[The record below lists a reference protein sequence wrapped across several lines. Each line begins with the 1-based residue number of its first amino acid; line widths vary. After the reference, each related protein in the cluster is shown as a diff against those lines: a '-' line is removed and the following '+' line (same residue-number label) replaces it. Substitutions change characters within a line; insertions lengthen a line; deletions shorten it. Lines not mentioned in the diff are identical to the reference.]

1 MSASSTCGAPSHI
14 AVRGARQHNLRNLD
28 LDIPRNRLVVITGPS
43 GSGKS
48 SLAFDTLYAEG
59 QRRYV
64 ESLSAN
70 ARQIL
75 DQLPRPDV
83 DSIEGLSPAIAI
95 EQRGARR
102 GARSSV
108 GTLSGIRDSLR
119 LLYARAGQPH
129 CWRCGAALTLPRAA
143 HTRQARAAC
152 ADCGVAFP
160 ALTPRH
166 FSFNSRA
173 GACPDCDGLGCIVEA
188 APARR
193 RGAAGGA
200 LSRCTRPATCPAC
213 EGARLNRPARHV
225 LVAGLALHELERR
238 SIAELREFPEAAALR
253 GRARL
258 VTERVLEELRERLRF
273 LCDVGLGYLSLDRPA
288 ASLSGGEA
296 QRLRLSAQVGAQ
308 MLGVLYILD
317 EPSVGLHARD
327 FNRLMEGLEALRDSG
342 NSVLV
347 VEHDEAAMRRA
358 DHIIDLGPGA
368 GERGGALVAEGTPA
382 AICAARHS
390 LTGDY
395 LAGRRRLA
403 LPRRRPLESA
413 PRLRLRGC
421 RQHNLRGIDVEIP
434 LGRFCAVTGVSGSGK
449 STLVEDTLH
458 RALARALHPRAQ
470 GAIAEPGAHDEL
482 LGAEHLEKVIA
493 VDQSPIGRTPRSN
506 PATYTGAWDGIRK
519 LFALAPE
526 ARARGYGPG
535 RFSFNVKGGRCEAC
549 QGDGLLRVAM
559 HFLPDFFVTCE
570 VCRGRR
576 YNRETLEILHKG
588 QSIADVLAQ
597 SAAEALPVFQN
608 VPAAARPLQ
617 ALADVGLGYLRLGQP
632 ASALSGGEAQR
643 TKLAR
648 ELARRNTGRSLYILD
663 EPTTGLHFADV
674 ERLLQVLQQLVDR
687 GNTVVVVEHH
697 LDVIRSADFVLDLG
711 PGAGAQGG
719 ALVAAGPPEQI
730 AHTPQSQTAPF
741 LRAALG

>member
-1 MSASSTCGAPSHI
+1 LSARSTSGAPTHI

-28 LDIPRNRLVVITGPS
+28 LNIPRNRLVVITGPS

-48 SLAFDTLYAEG
+48 SLAFDTVYAEG

-70 ARQIL
+70 ARQFL

-108 GTLSGIRDSLR
+108 GTISGIRDSLR

-129 CWRCGAALTLPRAA
+129 CWRCGAALAVPRGA
-143 HTRQARAAC
+143 RPQRAAC

-173 GACPDCDGLGCIVEA
+173 GACPECDGLGVVGEA

-193 RGAAGGA
+193 RGAAGA
-200 LSRCTRPATCPAC
+200 RTSCARATTCPAC

-253 GRARL
+253 GRARRIA
-258 VTERVLEELRERLRF
+258 ERVLEELRERLRF
-273 LCDVGLGYLSLDRPA
+273 LCEVGLGYLSLDRPA

-296 QRLRLSAQVGAQ
+296 QRLRLAAQVGAQ

-317 EPSVGLHARD
+317 EPSVGLHPRD

-358 DHIIDLGPGA
+358 DYIIDLGPGA

-458 RALARALHPRAQ
+458 HALARALHPRAQ
-470 GAIAEPGAHDEL
+470 ANAEPGAHDEL
-482 LGAEHLEKVIA
+482 LGAEHLQNVIA

-588 QSIADVLAQ
+588 QCIADVLEQ
-597 SAAEALPVFQN
+597 SAAEALAVFQN
-608 VPAAARPLQ
+608 VPNVARPLQ
-617 ALADVGLGYLRLGQP
+617 ALSDVGLGYLRLGQP

-648 ELARRNTGRSLYILD
+648 ELARRSTGRSLYILD

-730 AHTPQSQTAPF
+730 AATPQSPTAPH
-741 LRAALG
+741 LRRALG